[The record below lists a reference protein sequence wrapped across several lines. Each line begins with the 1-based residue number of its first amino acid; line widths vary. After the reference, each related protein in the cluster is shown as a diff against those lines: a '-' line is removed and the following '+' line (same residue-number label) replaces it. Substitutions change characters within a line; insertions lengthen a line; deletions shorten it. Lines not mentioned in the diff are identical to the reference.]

1 MNRILKFTGRTGRWD
16 VPSFLWTEN
25 DTLSITFDIRE
36 TRVGIFYA
44 TIRCGKRIMEISLA
58 KYMTVEIPSDFIKNG
73 DYEPL
78 NISLEFRSASGNSVI
93 VPSDPKRGGY
103 FVEPLYIERMDES
116 TTAIAWLQDVEKKIA
131 EVKAILAETNVKVE
145 ECREEIAGIPAQ
157 IKAAVDDMGLHLVNG
172 DPLKL

>member
-1 MNRILKFTGRTGRWD
+1 MNRTLKFTGRTGRWD

-25 DTLSITFDIRE
+25 EPLSITFDIQE
-36 TRVGIFYA
+36 TRVGRFYA
-44 TIRCGKRIMEISLA
+44 AIRCGKRIMEISLA
-58 KYMTVEIPSDFIKNG
+58 KYMTVEIPSEFIKNG

-78 NISLEFRSASGNSVI
+78 NISLEFRNASGNAII

-103 FVEPLYIERMDES
+103 FIEPLYIERVDEI

-131 EVKAILAETNVKVE
+131 EVKASLEETNVKIE
-145 ECREEIAGIPAQ
+145 ECKEGIENVPAQ